1 MIQIFNRFSGSL
13 IFECDADSMKV
24 AMRLAIEA
32 RADLSGANLSGADL
46 SCADLRRANLS
57 DANLRRA
64 DLRRANLRRANLSGA
79 NLSCADLSGADLSD
93 ANLSGANL
101 SGANLSCA
109 DLRRANLR
117 RANLRRANLS
127 GANLSDANLSD
138 ADANEATAMYWPVCP
153 PEGAVIGWKKCQ
165 NGVIVKLLIPAAAK
179 RSSATTR
186 KCRAEFAQVLEVI
199 GAEEGTS
206 SCDAAIKY
214 RTGETVTP
222 DSFDENRWAECSSG
236 IHFFITREEAEA
248 WN

>member
-1 MIQIFNRFSGSL
+1 M
-13 IFECDADSMKV
+13 
-24 AMRLAIEA
+24 
-32 RADLSGANLSGADL
+32 
-46 SCADLRRANLS
+46 
-57 DANLRRA
+57 
-64 DLRRANLRRANLSGA
+64 
-79 NLSCADLSGADLSD
+79 
-93 ANLSGANL
+93 
-101 SGANLSCA
+101 
-109 DLRRANLR
+109 
-117 RANLRRANLS
+117 
-127 GANLSDANLSD
+127 
-138 ADANEATAMYWPVCP
+138 
-153 PEGAVIGWKKCQ
+153 IGWKKCQ